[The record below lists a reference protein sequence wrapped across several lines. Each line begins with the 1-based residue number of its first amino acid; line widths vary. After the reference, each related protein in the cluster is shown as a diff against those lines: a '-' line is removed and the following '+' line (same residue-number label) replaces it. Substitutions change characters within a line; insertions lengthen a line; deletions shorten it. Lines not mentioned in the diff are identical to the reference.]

1 MSTLTAELRDQT
13 QTARLSV
20 NEHRVVHHAYMLLY
34 VAFILAP
41 IIAGLDKFFD
51 VLVRWDQYLAP
62 VVASSLPV
70 TPHVFMMI
78 VGAIEII
85 AGLVVLFWPSV
96 GAWVVAIWLWAIILN
111 LLLGRGHYDIA
122 LRDAG
127 LSLGALAL
135 AQLCRLSPWSF
146 RMST

>member
-1 MSTLTAELRDQT
+1 MALQLHCKTRVPTQGGSTMSTLTAELRDQT

-62 VVASSLPV
+62 VVASRDTACL
-70 TPHVFMMI
+70 HDDR
-78 VGAIEII
+78 
-85 AGLVVLFWPSV
+85 
-96 GAWVVAIWLWAIILN
+96 
-111 LLLGRGHYDIA
+111 RGN
-122 LRDAG
+122 RDHRWTG
-127 LSLGALAL
+127 GALLAIRRRLGGRDLAL
-135 AQLCRLSPWSF
+135 GDHSQSSF
-146 RMST
+146 GSRPLRHRAP